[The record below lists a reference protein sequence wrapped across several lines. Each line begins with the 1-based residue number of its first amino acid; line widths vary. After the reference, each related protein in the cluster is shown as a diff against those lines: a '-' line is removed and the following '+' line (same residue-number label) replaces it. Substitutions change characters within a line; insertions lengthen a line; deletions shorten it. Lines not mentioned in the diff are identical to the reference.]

1 MSFARGWSSKI
12 FNDFVTLGTM
22 HPNEKLAVSYAI
34 AQSLKLEVFEMR
46 VEQVIDNTKE
56 YPQKLADTGKVQISQ
71 TDISKKV
78 GALFIQRNDVNLHSS
93 LLDMPDFLW
102 QEDLFEPEYLA
113 LREYMDI
120 DRRLDVLN
128 RRLEIVREL
137 LDMLTTLLENSTANR
152 LEWVIII
159 LILVEVLLQVAT
171 NVVDTRCFSL
181 CNAPDL

>member
-1 MSFARGWSSKI
+1 MS
-12 FNDFVTLGTM
+12 
-22 HPNEKLAVSYAI
+22 
-34 AQSLKLEVFEMR
+34 
-46 VEQVIDNTKE
+46 
-56 YPQKLADTGKVQISQ
+56 
-71 TDISKKV
+71 
-78 GALFIQRNDVNLHSS
+78 LH
-93 LLDMPDFLW
+93 L
-102 QEDLFEPEYLA
+102 EPEYLA
-113 LREYMDI
+113 LRSYMDI

-181 CNAPDL
+181 CSAPDL